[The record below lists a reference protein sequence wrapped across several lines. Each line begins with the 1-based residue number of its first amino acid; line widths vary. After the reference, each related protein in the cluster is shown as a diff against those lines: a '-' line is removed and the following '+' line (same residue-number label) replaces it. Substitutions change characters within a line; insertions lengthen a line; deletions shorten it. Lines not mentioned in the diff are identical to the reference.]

1 MDKKDIIFELVDR
14 LLVVENELKTI
25 QEDKKNLLDEYRN
38 KIDIKAFK
46 AAIQIAKIRSR
57 LGDSEVALDEVLDSV
72 VKKICI

>member
-57 LGDSEVALDEVLDSV
+57 LGDSELALDEVLDSV